1 MSSEKEFEKDTNIL
15 PFQQRKEEKFKS
27 SAMLVAIDLQSNAL
41 GLSEDALTKLLEDK
55 LDASILHVEYLD
67 VDLPMPKDEII
78 PPSAN
83 DNSPKLQTDI

>member
-1 MSSEKEFEKDTNIL
+1 MSSEKEFEKNTNIL

-67 VDLPMPKDEII
+67 VDLPMPKDEIV
-78 PPSAN
+78 PTPFN
-83 DNSPKLQTDI
+83 DNKPPIN

>member
-1 MSSEKEFEKDTNIL
+1 MSSEKEFEKNTNVL
-15 PFQQRKEEKFKS
+15 PFQQRKEEKFRS

-67 VDLPMPKDEII
+67 VDLPMQKDEIV
-78 PPSAN
+78 PTPLN
-83 DNSPKLQTDI
+83 DNNQPIN

>member
-1 MSSEKEFEKDTNIL
+1 MSSEKEFEKNTNIL

-55 LDASILHVEYLD
+55 LDASILACRVSGCRLTNAERRNCAYT
-67 VDLPMPKDEII
+67 
-78 PPSAN
+78 S
-83 DNSPKLQTDI
+83 Q